1 MCLLSASA
9 GFLRHN
15 YDESSQM
22 ETVMEHD
29 SQKPNLANSSDLMS
43 NPDSTSHL
51 DLANNPDLE
60 SQSFNSGQ
68 QAHNLDNSWHSIP
81 TKRSFIVLLVVFS
94 IIMLSAF
101 GAKNLYFRGDYNI
114 FFEGTNKQLMAF
126 DEIQTT
132 FAKTDNLAIVVAP
145 EDGNVFTPETLT
157 LMQNLTVDAWQI
169 PYSSRVDS
177 LANYQ
182 HTEAVEDDLLV
193 EDLLYEE
200 YEHTPERIAK
210 VKQIAL
216 NEPLLKNALVSAS
229 GDVTIVNVTVQL
241 PEVDKTAEV
250 QEVIAAINTM
260 IAKYQADYPSVEFHK
275 AGIIAMN
282 NAFMMSAQ
290 EDSST
295 LVPLM
300 LLVVL
305 VFLTFM
311 LRSFFSVVAT
321 LVVIISSIVATMGL
335 SGWAGMFLSTATV
348 NVPTLVL
355 TLAVADCVH
364 VIVTM
369 RQAMQRGM
377 EKAQAIQYSIK
388 LNAMPILI
396 TSVTTA
402 IGFLM
407 MNMSDSPVLRDFGN
421 LSALGVIIA
430 CFLSVTM
437 LPALLKLLPV
447 KTLPANEAAESKVT
461 FMDKLGDFVVAN
473 RKALLPIST
482 LVIVS
487 AAALIPL
494 NKVNDESVKYFD
506 TSSEFRQAADFM
518 EQTVSGMTTISI
530 AVKTNE
536 SQAIADPVFLQAIG
550 DFTDWLRVQ
559 PETDHVATLSDVYMR
574 LNKNMHGD
582 DDSYYQLPLNR
593 ELAAQYLLLYE
604 MSLPYGLDLNNQINV
619 DKSSIKMVLTV
630 DNLGSVELVEL
641 EERIY
646 SWFAANAPQYEV
658 VASSPSLMFAHIGE
672 TNMASMLST
681 LPITLVLISGLM
693 IFALRSVRLG
703 VISLVPNI
711 APAIIGF
718 GLWALISGEINLGL
732 SVVVTLTLGIVVDD
746 AVHFLSKYQ
755 RARLEGKSAEEA
767 VRCAFHTVGRALW
780 ITTVVLVAGFS
791 VLAMSSFRLNSD
803 MGLLSAI
810 VIFIALVVDFIL
822 LPSLLMIFDKQTHYA
837 VKTQHGSKPSTKSQ
851 PSSTGELSTSTK

>member
-1 MCLLSASA
+1 MEPQNQPSETQSAWYT
-9 GFLRHN
+9 L
-15 YDESSQM
+15 
-22 ETVMEHD
+22 
-29 SQKPNLANSSDLMS
+29 
-43 NPDSTSHL
+43 
-51 DLANNPDLE
+51 
-60 SQSFNSGQ
+60 
-68 QAHNLDNSWHSIP
+68 P
-81 TKRSFIVLLVVFS
+81 TQRSFITLFVVLAVIAV
-94 IIMLSAF
+94 ATF

-132 FAKTDNLAIVVAP
+132 FAKTDNLSIVIAP
-145 EDGNVFTPETLT
+145 DDGNVFTPETLT
-157 LMQNLTVDAWQI
+157 LIQNLTVDSWQI

-177 LANYQ
+177 IANYQ
-182 HTEAVEDDLLV
+182 HTEAFEDDLLV

-250 QEVIAAINTM
+250 QEVIVAINAM
-260 IAKYQADYPSVEFHK
+260 IDKYQAQYPNVEFHK

-282 NAFMMSAQ
+282 NAFMTSAQ

-321 LVVIISSIVATMGL
+321 LVVIISSILATMGL

-377 EKAQAIQYSIK
+377 TKAEAIQYSIK
-388 LNAMPILI
+388 LNFIPILI

-421 LSALGVIIA
+421 LSALGVMIA
-430 CFLSVTM
+430 CLLSVSL
-437 LPALLKLLPV
+437 LPALLNLLPV
-447 KTLPANEAAESKVT
+447 KRLAPTTNESEKVT
-461 FMDKLGDFVVAN
+461 FMDKLGDFVVNN
-473 RKALLPIST
+473 RKALLPVST
-482 LVIVS
+482 LVILV

-506 TSSEFRQAADFM
+506 TSNEFRQAADFM
-518 EQTVSGMTTISI
+518 EQTISGMTNLSI
-530 AVKTNE
+530 AIKTNE
-536 SQAIADPVFLQAIG
+536 SQGIADPVFLQAIG
-550 DFTDWLRVQ
+550 DFSEWLRVQ
-559 PETDHVATLSDVYMR
+559 PETDHVATLSDVYKR

-582 DDSYYQLPLNR
+582 DPSYYQLPLDR

-646 SWFAANAPQYEV
+646 AWFAANAPQYEV

-681 LPITLVLISGLM
+681 LPITLVLISALM

-755 RARLEGKSAEEA
+755 RARKEGQSAEQA
-767 VRCAFHTVGRALW
+767 VRYAFHTVGRALW

-791 VLAMSSFRLNSD
+791 VLALSGFRLNAD

-822 LPSLLMIFDKQTHYA
+822 LPILLMIFDKENHYVSDAKKQTA
-837 VKTQHGSKPSTKSQ
+837 ET
-851 PSSTGELSTSTK
+851 LSTSTAEKRANPTAELSASTK

>member
-1 MCLLSASA
+1 MSASA

-29 SQKPNLANSSDLMS
+29 SQKPAFDHQNRDNRNVDSVNGDL
-43 NPDSTSHL
+43 N
-51 DLANNPDLE
+51 
-60 SQSFNSGQ
+60 
-68 QAHNLDNSWHSIP
+68 NSWHSIP

-94 IIMLSAF
+94 IIMLSAL

-145 EDGNVFTPETLT
+145 EGGNVFTPETLT
-157 LMQNLTVDAWQI
+157 LIQNLTVDAWQI

-250 QEVIAAINTM
+250 QEVIAAINAM
-260 IAKYQADYPSVEFHK
+260 IDRYEAQYPNVEFHK

-282 NAFMMSAQ
+282 NAFMTSAQ

-447 KTLPANEAAESKVT
+447 KTLPASLSTQGKGAAESKVT
-461 FMDKLGDFVVAN
+461 FMDKLGDFVVTN

-482 LVIVS
+482 LVIVG

-494 NKVNDESVKYFD
+494 NRVNDESVKYFD

-518 EQTVSGMTTISI
+518 EETVSGMTTISI

-593 ELAAQYLLLYE
+593 ELAAQYLLLY
-604 MSLPYGLDLNNQINV
+604 
-619 DKSSIKMVLTV
+619 
-630 DNLGSVELVEL
+630 
-641 EERIY
+641 
-646 SWFAANAPQYEV
+646 
-658 VASSPSLMFAHIGE
+658 
-672 TNMASMLST
+672 
-681 LPITLVLISGLM
+681 
-693 IFALRSVRLG
+693 
-703 VISLVPNI
+703 
-711 APAIIGF
+711 
-718 GLWALISGEINLGL
+718 
-732 SVVVTLTLGIVVDD
+732 
-746 AVHFLSKYQ
+746 
-755 RARLEGKSAEEA
+755 
-767 VRCAFHTVGRALW
+767 
-780 ITTVVLVAGFS
+780 
-791 VLAMSSFRLNSD
+791 
-803 MGLLSAI
+803 
-810 VIFIALVVDFIL
+810 
-822 LPSLLMIFDKQTHYA
+822 
-837 VKTQHGSKPSTKSQ
+837 
-851 PSSTGELSTSTK
+851 

>member
-1 MCLLSASA
+1 
-9 GFLRHN
+9 
-15 YDESSQM
+15 M
-22 ETVMEHD
+22 ETVMKHD
-29 SQKPNLANSSDLMS
+29 SQKPTFDQQNRDNPNADSENTDL
-43 NPDSTSHL
+43 N
-51 DLANNPDLE
+51 
-60 SQSFNSGQ
+60 
-68 QAHNLDNSWHSIP
+68 NSWHSIP

-94 IIMLSAF
+94 IIILSAL

-145 EDGNVFTPETLT
+145 EGGNVFTPETLT
-157 LMQNLTVDAWQI
+157 LIQNLTVDAWQI

-182 HTEAVEDDLLV
+182 HTEAIEDDLLV

-250 QEVIAAINTM
+250 QEVIAAINAM
-260 IAKYQADYPSVEFHK
+260 IGKYQEQYPNVEFHK

-282 NAFMMSAQ
+282 NAFMTSAQ

-311 LRSFFSVVAT
+311 LRSFFSVLAT
-321 LVVIISSIVATMGL
+321 LVVIISSIGATMGL

-421 LSALGVIIA
+421 LSALGVLIA

-447 KTLPANEAAESKVT
+447 KRLSANPKAADKVT
-461 FMDKLGDFVVAN
+461 FMDKLGDFVVTN

-482 LVIVS
+482 LVIVG
-487 AAALIPL
+487 AAALIPF

-518 EQTVSGMTTISI
+518 EQTVSGMTTLSI

-550 DFTDWLRVQ
+550 DFTEWLRVQ

-582 DDSYYQLPLNR
+582 DDSYYKLPLNR

-703 VISLVPNI
+703 MISLVPNI

-767 VRCAFHTVGRALW
+767 VRYAFHTVGRALW

-822 LPSLLMIFDKQTHYA
+822 LPSLLMIFDKQTHYS
-837 VKTQHGSKPSTKSQ
+837 VKTQHESQ
-851 PSSTGELSTSTK
+851 PSKTEPSKTAQPNSTAELTTSTK

>member
-1 MCLLSASA
+1 MSASA

-43 NPDSTSHL
+43 NPDSTSNL

-60 SQSFNSGQ
+60 SQSSNLGQ

-132 FAKTDNLAIVVAP
+132 FAKTDNLAIVIAP

-157 LMQNLTVDAWQI
+157 LIQNLTVDSWQI

-260 IAKYQADYPSVEFHK
+260 IAKYQADSPNVEFHK

-377 EKAQAIQYSIK
+377 EKARAIQYSIK

-447 KTLPANEAAESKVT
+447 KTLPANEAAQNKVT
-461 FMDKLGDFVVAN
+461 FMDKLGDFVVTN

-482 LVIVS
+482 LVIVG

-767 VRCAFHTVGRALW
+767 VRYAFHTVGRALW

-837 VKTQHGSKPSTKSQ
+837 VKTQHGSKPDTKSQ